1 MNRSLAAI
9 LALSLLSSGVSPSP
23 AFASGDHHPGS
34 VLRLRGGY
42 AFPDPDLDPGP
53 GWSAGG
59 AVGVVL
65 NRSVLLSLSYDHI
78 DLDKPD
84 NNLSRR
90 AIDPVTVEVELLVFP
105 LQGITPRLAAGA
117 GPYFH
122 DQSRFV
128 YPYYGASPQR
138 VHSLEASFGMHF
150 GGGFSIPITNR
161 TMVDLDFRYHQ
172 TVGREQALVVSTA
185 GVGLRF
191 LFPGGPA
198 DPTDY
203 VQAKESPLA
212 YAENP

>member
-1 MNRSLAAI
+1 VV
-9 LALSLLSSGVSPSP
+9 VS
-23 AFASGDHHPGS
+23 
-34 VLRLRGGY
+34 
-42 AFPDPDLDPGP
+42 
-53 GWSAGG
+53 
-59 AVGVVL
+59 
-65 NRSVLLSLSYDHI
+65 RSVLLSLSYDHI
-78 DLDKPD
+78 DLDEPD

-90 AIDPVTVEVELLVFP
+90 AIDPLTVEVELRVLP
-105 LQGITPRLAAGA
+105 SQGITPRLAAGA

-128 YPYYGASPQR
+128 SHYYAASPQR

-161 TMVDLDFRYHQ
+161 TMLDLDFRYHQ
-172 TVGREQALVVSTA
+172 TVGREQPLVVSTA

-203 VQAKESPLA
+203 VQAKEIPLA
-212 YAENP
+212 YAETP